1 MHTTSLPTDHDDEKL
16 YLSKFIVACAKDGVD
31 NCVVVSV
38 FGDDYDIFC
47 RPRPTLFLLLG

>member
-47 RPRPTLFLLLG
+47 RPQPTLFLFLG